1 MSRLI
6 RGLAALTWRWH
17 DGHGNKSGQRGGKKR
32 RRRGRDFANLPSKLS
47 NYVNQEF
54 SKCQRCWRGRDL
66 ERGRERESI
75 VNDEA
80 TNQLDHGDRSDIN

>member
-1 MSRLI
+1 METNR
-6 RGLAALTWRWH
+6 
-17 DGHGNKSGQRGGKKR
+17 DGREKKR
-32 RRRGRDFANLPSKLS
+32 RRGGDFANLPSKLS

-54 SKCQRCWRGRDL
+54 SKCQRRWRGRDL

-80 TNQLDHGDRSDIN
+80 TNQLDYGDRSDIN